1 MKRRLRSL
9 LDRLAA
15 SCKDLALA
23 AWRLYPTMLRPCA
36 APVAQLD
43 RALPSEGRGRE
54 FESRRVRHF
63 GIRRYHSQK
72 PPFPRLKS
80 SGRVRRS
87 HAPCDFGAVLALDHS
102 KVMPALQIKPELVR
116 LED

>member
-1 MKRRLRSL
+1 KRRLRSC

-54 FESRRVRHF
+54 FESRRVRHLKALKIKDISVWATAPTRNES
-63 GIRRYHSQK
+63 GPKWTEQVTN
-72 PPFPRLKS
+72 PPKN
-80 SGRVRRS
+80 GGKVVGNVR
-87 HAPCDFGAVLALDHS
+87 ALF
-102 KVMPALQIKPELVR
+102 AR
-116 LED
+116 

>member
-9 LDRLAA
+9 LDSLAA

-54 FESRRVRHF
+54 FESRRVRHIF
-63 GIRRYHSQK
+63 NKLESIFAFCVPAVSRRRGLAGAIMCRGR
-72 PPFPRLKS
+72 RLRGENGGALP
-80 SGRVRRS
+80 SGHNNFV
-87 HAPCDFGAVLALDHS
+87 
-102 KVMPALQIKPELVR
+102 
-116 LED
+116 